1 MTKLTPASG
10 SGTSYPHLLQLPPN
24 SQPPYFS
31 CSLRPHA
38 DIPGTPHGVSR
49 ALHPPPGHLL
59 PIPTVFLPPS
69 RVFTQ
74 PSAGLPHRDAEAA
87 GQSQLNPSNEQDMA
101 ATGTQ
106 PGGQRGRPGTPQA
119 LMPVSC
125 HSCPERSQRAQ
136 ERAGVGPHCSAL
148 THLCQ
153 GHTQPSCRWRGEH
166 SPTLQH
172 AWGPA
177 FSNGGRC
184 DPSRLPSRESPKP
197 HAWAQPEGKDRATTA
212 RALGLTPHA
221 PPSAATSPEG
231 LAVSPRVSRNLVM
244 PSCPPQLQLRSARRL
259 LHHHCPPRP
268 QRGPRRGRHEGA
280 QLPPTP
286 CGGLPDAGT

>member
-1 MTKLTPASG
+1 MFTHRVKSAMGLRLPQGAQEGVAAIYTHTKKSSHSNSPRASLDDEINPSFRLRHLLPPPPPAAPQLPAS
-10 SGTSYPHLLQLPPN
+10 LLQLLSDLTQTFLVLPMGFRVP
-24 SQPPYFS
+24 
-31 CSLRPHA
+31 C
-38 DIPGTPHGVSR
+38 T
-49 ALHPPPGHLL
+49 PPPGHLL

-153 GHTQPSCRWRGEH
+153 GHTQPSCQWRGEH

-177 FSNGGRC
+177 FLNGGRC
-184 DPSRLPSRESPKP
+184 DPSRLPSLSPQS
-197 HAWAQPEGKDRATTA
+197 HT
-212 RALGLTPHA
+212 LGH
-221 PPSAATSPEG
+221 
-231 LAVSPRVSRNLVM
+231 NLKAKTE
-244 PSCPPQLQLRSARRL
+244 PPQ
-259 LHHHCPPRP
+259 P
-268 QRGPRRGRHEGA
+268 
-280 QLPPTP
+280 
-286 CGGLPDAGT
+286 GLWA